1 MEEIRRK
8 LERQILEQM
17 DYRKD
22 ISDED
27 IAEMIDSA
35 IVNLEELACCP
46 VSQRIRLKTD
56 LFNSLRRLDLLQIF
70 VEDEEVTEIMIK
82 DTIFLEKS
90 GRLVRYPRGFDSA
103 EKLMDVIQMIVAGC
117 NRVINTSAPIVDARL
132 EGGAR
137 IHVVLPPISLN
148 GPVVTIRRFPKDPIT
163 MDWLIRKNSITAS
176 AAELLRKLVL
186 SGYNI
191 FISGGTGSGKTT
203 FLNALSQFIPEE
215 NRVITIED
223 SAELQLQGLPNLVRL
238 ETRNANAE
246 GCQVISI
253 RDLIKAS
260 LRMRPDR
267 IIVGEVRGAEAFDM
281 LQCMNTGHDGSMST
295 GHANSARDMLSRLE
309 NMVLMG
315 IELPLPAIRQ
325 QIASGIDILVHLGRL
340 RDHSR
345 RVLSI
350 EEVVGFRENE
360 IQMNSLYQFEEM
372 GTDEKGMVIGSLV
385 EKGELVRKTK
395 LQAAGLS

>member
-1 MEEIRRK
+1 M
-8 LERQILEQM
+8 
-17 DYRKD
+17 
-22 ISDED
+22 
-27 IAEMIDSA
+27 
-35 IVNLEELACCP
+35 
-46 VSQRIRLKTD
+46 
-56 LFNSLRRLDLLQIF
+56 
-70 VEDEEVTEIMIK
+70 
-82 DTIFLEKS
+82 
-90 GRLVRYPRGFDSA
+90 
-103 EKLMDVIQMIVAGC
+103 
-117 NRVINTSAPIVDARL
+117 
-132 EGGAR
+132 
-137 IHVVLPPISLN
+137 
-148 GPVVTIRRFPKDPIT
+148 
-163 MDWLIRKNSITAS
+163 
-176 AAELLRKLVL
+176 
-186 SGYNI
+186 
-191 FISGGTGSGKTT
+191 
-203 FLNALSQFIPEE
+203 
-215 NRVITIED
+215 
-223 SAELQLQGLPNLVRL
+223 
-238 ETRNANAE
+238 
-246 GCQVISI
+246 ISI